1 MGISIGV
8 AVLYVIM
15 FLSSLI
21 DSLITNVNL
30 FPVIHIAQ

>member
-21 DSLITNVNL
+21 DSFNTNVNH
-30 FPVIHIAQ
+30 FPIIHIVQ